1 MIDVAEGRRLK
12 AAAEKA
18 WEEYLDP
25 AETPVAS
32 TPEAF
37 EKAGVAEHDWGEWLA
52 NNLYALLDAAERAEA
67 AERELSEAREGLQ
80 AGRDLMAVVH
90 GDGGHYREQYG
101 DRKASEDAIAIVGAL
116 RVAYA
121 DALAA
126 LTPFAHTDLCKALGG
141 NAEGDTSRIFV
152 RNSAVIT
159 LGDCRRARAI
169 VVASETAADAAAIDS

>member
-18 WEEYLDP
+18 WEEYFDP

-32 TPEAF
+32 TPEAI
-37 EKAGVAEHDWGEWLA
+37 EKAEVAEHDWGEWLA

-101 DRKASEDAIAIVGAL
+101 DRKASEDAIILVDAL
-116 RVAYA
+116 RVAYD
-121 DALAA
+121 DALRKFLEAQA
-126 LTPFAHTDLCKALGG
+126 DSERYRWLREHVSKGGLTVAKAQAWSLDPWSGDDL
-141 NAEGDTSRIFV
+141 D
-152 RNSAVIT
+152 
-159 LGDCRRARAI
+159 
-169 VVASETAADAAAIDS
+169 AAIDAERGKA

>member
-1 MIDVAEGRRLK
+1 MT
-12 AAAEKA
+12 
-18 WEEYLDP
+18 
-25 AETPVAS
+25 TPDD
-32 TPEAF
+32 
-37 EKAGVAEHDWGEWLA
+37 KEHDKLLCERLA
-52 NNLYALLDAAERAEA
+52 TTVDHGICKCAERHRIAELEAELA

-126 LTPFAHTDLCKALGG
+126 LTPFAHADLCKALGG

-169 VVASETAADAAAIDS
+169 VVASETDRTSAVEGAHRAYLQAAADAAAIDS

>member
-80 AGRDLMAVVH
+80 AG
-90 GDGGHYREQYG
+90 
-101 DRKASEDAIAIVGAL
+101 
-116 RVAYA
+116 
-121 DALAA
+121 LAA
-126 LTPFAHTDLCKALGG
+126 LTPFAHKDLCKALGG
-141 NAEGDTSRIFV
+141 NAEGDASRIFV

-169 VVASETAADAAAIDS
+169 VVASETAEWGE

>member
-67 AERELSEAREGLQ
+67 AERKLEQSSQALLDVIAERRRQMEVEGWSP
-80 AGRDLMAVVH
+80 AHD
-90 GDGGHYREQYG
+90 DE
-101 DRKASEDAIAIVGAL
+101 
-116 RVAYA
+116 
-121 DALAA
+121 
-126 LTPFAHTDLCKALGG
+126 HTDKSL
-141 NAEGDTSRIFV
+141 
-152 RNSAVIT
+152 
-159 LGDCRRARAI
+159 
-169 VVASETAADAAAIDS
+169 ADAAACYLLYESPELVPKRWPWDPTWWKPKDYRRNCVRAAALVIAEIERVDRAAIDAKKWKR